1 MTTLLN
7 NRYQIIQILG
17 TGGFSETFLAEDT
30 YLPSRHRCVIKQLK
44 PYTNDPQMYQ
54 LLQQRFGREAA
65 ILEKLGLR
73 SDQIPKLYAYFFE
86 NGQFYLVQEWIQG
99 QTLARI
105 VEANGPLSET
115 AVRDILVSLVS
126 VLDYVHN
133 EGIIHRDVKPSN
145 IILRHWDGK
154 PVLIDF
160 GAGKETV
167 AALVHAQG
175 KLNPSM
181 VLGTPGFMS
190 PEQASGRPSY
200 TSDLYSLG
208 LTAIY
213 ALTGKLPQEL
223 EVDPQNGQILWQQYA
238 PKVSSSLAAVLD
250 RAIQS
255 HPRDRYSDARKM
267 LLDALSATSTLP
279 PDPSTQAT
287 VIFSPTQIRA
297 SSQTTPVRSPQTA
310 AAINRPSSLG
320 NAQKPLILGSLLVG
334 GLLSTVVL
342 IGLTRNQLPS
352 SSVTSSSPVSTLEQP
367 IAKSTPSP
375 ESQSPTS
382 KPAATPPEPVTPQTS
397 APATE
402 SAHPSGNENQNNSA
416 SSASIVISSSPASTL
431 EQPIAKS
438 TPSPESQS
446 PTSKPAAAPPA
457 PVTRQASAPATESAQ
472 PSPNENQNDSASN
485 TARDRTPGFP
495 IGTSYSSVKAVLGNP
510 TQTTKG
516 FWSNTRALVYQD
528 VVPNQ
533 ISAGYLFDR
542 GSGRLRQTEI
552 AFAQSV
558 KPEVMQA
565 TLKKMLGDRALIGVN
580 QGLRRVYQRRTNKY
594 SFNTGELE
602 GVIQRDQRDRIYIGV
617 WEADLH

>member
-1 MTTLLN
+1 MTTTLLN

-17 TGGFSETFLAEDT
+17 IGGFSETFLAEDT

-99 QTLARI
+99 QTLTRI

-175 KLNPSM
+175 KLNPSI

-238 PKVSSSLAAVLD
+238 RKVSSSLAAVLD

-255 HPRDRYSDARKM
+255 HPRDRYSNARKM
-267 LLDALSATSTLP
+267 LLDVLESAASILP

-287 VIFSPTQIRA
+287 VIFSPTQSRA
-297 SSQTTPVRSPQTA
+297 SSQTTPVRSPQKA
-310 AAINRPSSLG
+310 SAINRPSSLG
-320 NAQKPLILGSLLVG
+320 NAQKPLILGSLFVG
-334 GLLSTVVL
+334 GLLSTLVL

-352 SSVTSSSPVSTLEQP
+352 SSIVTSSSPASSLEQP
-367 IAKSTPSP
+367 IAKSTP
-375 ESQSPTS
+375 T
-382 KPAATPPEPVTPQTS
+382 
-397 APATE
+397 
-402 SAHPSGNENQNNSA
+402 
-416 SSASIVISSSPASTL
+416 
-431 EQPIAKS
+431 
-438 TPSPESQS
+438 PESQS

-457 PVTRQASAPATESAQ
+457 PVTPQASAPATKSAQ
-472 PSPNENQNDSASN
+472 SSPNENQNDSASN

-495 IGTSYSSVKAVLGNP
+495 IGTSYSSVKAALGNP

-565 TLKKMLGDRALIGVN
+565 TLKKMLDDRALIGVN

-594 SFNTGELE
+594 SFNTGELK
-602 GVIQRDQRDRIYIGV
+602 GVIQRDERDRIYIGV